1 MGACEGLGAC
11 NARARRAGTH
21 SVQQQQPSQRRLAGS
36 CSCSHVHS
44 HSPPQGLSHDK
55 HAPLVN
61 ARVLA
66 HPGQHCLAIPL
77 YALLLWLALAGAI
90 APVVPQ
96 HNVGAQEG
104 AQAVRQGQPVA
115 NVASI
120 GVAQHKGG
128 GLGSADAGRGA
139 QQPGVQQSAVRGGH
153 KGLSKGQPSAAAPL
167 GVQGAVKGRAVVLH
181 ATTHRVWHL
190 GVVQHLVLVAPQV
203 VHYHANQQP
212 THQQHL
218 AQLVQQPATPGGRG
232 GSSSSSSSSSRCT
245 VQSGIQR

>member
-1 MGACEGLGAC
+1 VGVRGLVACTGC
-11 NARARRAGTH
+11 SARRAGTH
-21 SVQQQQPSQRRLAGS
+21 SVQQQQPSQRRLTGS

-44 HSPPQGLSHDK
+44 HSPPQGLAHDK

-77 YALLLWLALAGAI
+77 YALLLWLPLAGAI

-96 HNVGAQEG
+96 HNVGAQQG

-128 GLGSADAGRGA
+128 RLGRADAGWGA
-139 QQPGVQQSAVRGGH
+139 QQPGMQQRAVRGGH
-153 KGLSKGQPSAAAPL
+153 KGLCKGQPSATAPL

-181 ATTHRVWHL
+181 ATASRVWHL
-190 GVVQHLVLVAPQV
+190 RVVQHLVLVAPQV

-218 AQLVQQPATPGGRG
+218 AQLVHKPATPGARR
-232 GSSSSSSSSSRCT
+232 SSSCSR
-245 VQSGIQR
+245 